1 MLLANLAVGTAYR
14 QRKGRMATD
23 EQLMAEFIAGSE
35 SAFRELVS
43 RYERE
48 LYVFLQR
55 FVNNGAAAEDLFQE
69 AFIQVYRNADKFD
82 SQRRFRS
89 WLFTIASNKARDY
102 LRSSRRRATQ
112 SLDANFGTENE
123 KAAFADVLETDGG
136 SAQDLLIGGEDAAAI
151 REMIGRLPDIYREVL
166 ILSYFSHFSYKQT
179 AEVLDVPVGTVKSR
193 LHSAL
198 TQFGRLWKQRQAEQR
213 L

>member
-1 MLLANLAVGTAYR
+1 
-14 QRKGRMATD
+14 MASD
-23 EQLMAEFIAGSE
+23 EQLMADFIAGSE
-35 SAFRELVS
+35 SAFGELVS

-48 LYVFLQR
+48 LYIFLQR

-82 SQRRFRS
+82 AQRRFRS

-102 LRSSRRRATQ
+102 LRSSHRRSTQ
-112 SLDANFGTENE
+112 SLDASLDPDNNKT
-123 KAAFADVLETDGG
+123 AFADMLEADGY
-136 SAQDLLIGGEDAAAI
+136 SAQDLLIGGEDAAAV
-151 REMIGRLPDIYREVL
+151 REMIAKLPDIYREVL
-166 ILSYFSHFSYKQT
+166 LLSYFNHFSYKQI
-179 AEVLDVPVGTVKSR
+179 AEVLNVPVGTVKSR

-198 TQFGRLWKQRQAEQR
+198 GQFGRLWKQRQTAQR